1 MRNIFVT
8 KDRIFWIATAIAIVS
23 VAIAMITQEQLWLF
37 LLIASYLL
45 RPTLASLGL
54 AHRYVDERE
63 LSIQYRAGNLGF
75 AVMMITCVTMAVSL
89 AAKGDKNWDLF
100 NLPILLGLAGRAVFS
115 VVLRRRLRA
124 AARTMITAVGLFVAF
139 FAAASHGASWGGL
152 IEASPGLIVAALGIA
167 SNRFPRTIGAV
178 VIVFAVAAMIFIV
191 GMRFTAGQFATAAL
205 IGIPLILA
213 GVGLMRPDPPE
224 PVTTSS
230 PSSIP

>member
-1 MRNIFVT
+1 MPNIFRS

-75 AVMMITCVTMAVSL
+75 AVMMITCVAMAVSL
-89 AAKGDKNWDLF
+89 AAKGDKNWDMY
-100 NLPILLGLAGRAVFS
+100 NVPIILGLAGRAMFS
-115 VVLRRRLRA
+115 VVLRRRLRT

-139 FAAASHGASWGGL
+139 FAAASHGASLEGL
-152 IEASPGLIVAALGIA
+152 MEASPGLIVAALGIA

-178 VIVFAVAAMIFIV
+178 VIVLAVVAMIFIV
-191 GMRFTAGQFATAAL
+191 RLRFTAGQFVTAAV
-205 IGIPLILA
+205 IGVPLLLA
-213 GVGLMRPDPPE
+213 GFGLMRPDPQE
-224 PVTTSS
+224 PVTTPS